1 MEKPGKEFGVAGEG
15 GRVVAH
21 GCGREKDTEHRAALG
36 DLGRDAFGARGSEDG
51 IAELAPEAVE
61 ASVRG
66 SARAVIFEEAE
77 GGDAGGHGEG
87 IAAERAGLVD
97 GAEGSEV
104 VHDVGA
110 SAERADG

>member
-1 MEKPGKEFGVAGEG
+1 MA
-15 GRVVAH
+15 
-21 GCGREKDTEHRAALG
+21 T
-36 DLGRDAFGARGSEDG
+36 
-51 IAELAPEAVE
+51 EAVE
-61 ASVRG
+61 AGVRRR
-66 SARAVIFEEAE
+66 ARAVILEEAE

-104 VHDVGA
+104 VHDIGA